1 MSKET
6 LRREVTNLLA
16 AANVDSDGFVT
27 RAAFLKYYEIMVRSI
42 MKYNKKAHSTNY
54 IRNHLRNR
62 NGGGG
67 GSGSDAGS
75 EPAVLSPAREQA
87 TRWLAALQ
95 EASPDGANE
104 DLSELAGFLSHFQ
117 HPPEPDPQAPAEAL
131 QEDYKLVSAE
141 EESRG
146 LAVFEAMDVEESG
159 AVAIEDLN
167 NVSKYFNIGASG
179 PTVSSNWDRL
189 FQATE
194 GLETANMA
202 QWCSYLEAKKG
213 DLGEEDFAS
222 FLSYVEQTSRYFAM
236 ESPQIKE
243 LATPEKPMG
252 SHLDVD
258 PLHHTAGHAW
268 VSHSHPERAGEMA
281 VPDTVYGPSARR
293 NSNGRVDG
301 TSRAEM
307 KQRGASRAGPGFSG
321 QAQRILNSPPPSVG
335 ATRPTG
341 VDYKSFE
348 ARAAEA
354 LSVDGEDVGSKLQRM
369 RTRATPRGSPVAAA
383 TRRKT
388 MAMSAQDDAFL
399 ARAEATLS
407 PAAKESP
414 LKRSQRKE
422 PNSTY
427 AAQAE
432 EMLQRGGN

>member
-1 MSKET
+1 MI
-6 LRREVTNLLA
+6 A
-16 AANVDSDGFVT
+16 AGAG
-27 RAAFLKYYEIMVRSI
+27 I
-42 MKYNKKAHSTNY
+42 
-54 IRNHLRNR
+54 
-62 NGGGG
+62 GGGG
-67 GSGSDAGS
+67 LLVPIFILVSGFEAKYAIPLSNVTILGSAVSNIMWNSQRRHPTADRYLIDWGIVNVMEPMTMAGAIFGSLLNKLLPQWITISLLAL
-75 EPAVLSPAREQA
+75 VLGGVSVKTYNSGMARWEKE
-87 TRWLAALQ
+87 T
-95 EASPDGANE
+95 
-104 DLSELAGFLSHFQ
+104 ELPS
-117 HPPEPDPQAPAEAL
+117 QAPAATSSLDGGDGGHGE
-131 QEDYKLVSAE
+131 
-141 EESRG
+141 
-146 LAVFEAMDVEESG
+146 
-159 AVAIEDLN
+159 IP
-167 NVSKYFNIGASG
+167 
-179 PTVSSNWDRL
+179 PTI
-189 FQATE
+189 
-194 GLETANMA
+194 
-202 QWCSYLEAKKG
+202 
-213 DLGEEDFAS
+213 
-222 FLSYVEQTSRYFAM
+222 
-236 ESPQIKE
+236 P
-243 LATPEKPMG
+243 TPEKPMG

-268 VSHSHPERAGEMA
+268 VSHSHPERVGEMA

-354 LSVDGEDVGSKLQRM
+354 LSVDGVDVGSKLQRM